1 MGGEIDAEK
10 ESFLIVAIR
19 RERLPLLP
27 QAIQMERQHRLQSVQ
42 RLRDI
47 RAIIRKLQRRDL
59 GYHTAGVRVPLYDHM
74 VLHGRGHTHVFSSA

>member
-1 MGGEIDAEK
+1 MSAEIDAEK
-10 ESFLIVAIR
+10 ESFLPLAISG
-19 RERLPLLP
+19 EWLPILP

-42 RLRDI
+42 RLRDV

-59 GYHTAGVRVPLYDHM
+59 GYHTAGVRVLLYDHM

>member
-1 MGGEIDAEK
+1 MSAEIDAEE
-10 ESFLIVAIR
+10 ESFLPLAISG
-19 RERLPLLP
+19 EWLPILP

-42 RLRDI
+42 RLRDV

>member
-1 MGGEIDAEK
+1 MSAEIDAEK
-10 ESFLIVAIR
+10 ESFLPLAISG
-19 RERLPLLP
+19 EWLPILP

-42 RLRDI
+42 RLRDV